1 MSLSSQVDTRPLLT
15 MYCGV
20 DNHPH
25 MAYMCAH
32 QVPGGPKKKKEFIYI
47 FFFLLKKILFFFF
60 FNEICINT
68 AALKQAI
75 HPHPAPAD
83 VFNFL
88 WSSQDLFSDWK
99 KIRKKCERSIFD
111 LRAARHYKK
120 RRGESEAC
128 CALCSRGSVL
138 LSRETSEHR

>member
-32 QVPGGPKKKKEFIYI
+32 QVPGGPKKKKE
-47 FFFLLKKILFFFF
+47 F